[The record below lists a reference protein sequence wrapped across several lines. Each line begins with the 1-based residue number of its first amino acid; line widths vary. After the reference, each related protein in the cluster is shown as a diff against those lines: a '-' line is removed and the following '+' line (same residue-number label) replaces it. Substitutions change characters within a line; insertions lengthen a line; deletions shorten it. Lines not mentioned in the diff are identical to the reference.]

1 VAVVAPVLKD
11 GIAGRLIGELH
22 KQGVP
27 VLVYPANTVGEGLRA
42 FASASWLTQTGS
54 MGDIIQALMALLC

>member
-1 VAVVAPVLKD
+1 VIAPVLKD

-27 VLVYPANTVGEGLRA
+27 VLVYPANPLSEGLRTL
-42 FASASWLTQTGS
+42 ASASWLNQTGS
-54 MGDIIQALMALLC
+54 MGDIIKALMALLC